1 MFHVKH
7 EGWDLADSIGIDLDT
22 ATMARLERFE
32 DLVREQAVPMGMV
45 ASSDVARLRERHVID
60 SLRAVPYLPGSGSI
74 CDLGSGAGFPG
85 LVLAIMRPDLRF
97 VLVEVRRNRAAF
109 LRRAAGNLANVSL
122 HARRLETFREQVDA
136 CTSRAFGPPA
146 KSWEAAARILVPGG
160 RLLYWAGAT
169 YDRAADVPEGVSAA
183 HFTTSALARSG
194 PLVIMAR
201 Q

>member
-7 EGWDLADSIGIDLDT
+7 EGWDLAKTVGAQLDT
-22 ATMARLERFE
+22 ATMSRLERFE
-32 DLVREQAVPMGMV
+32 DLLREQAVPMGMV
-45 ASSDVARLRERHVID
+45 AASDAVRLRERHIVD
-60 SLRAVPYLPGSGSI
+60 SLRAAPHLPDTGRV
-74 CDLGSGAGFPG
+74 CDMGSGAGLPG
-85 LVLAIMRPDLRF
+85 LVLAITRPDLRF

-109 LRRAAGNLANVSL
+109 LRVAAQDLTNVTV

-136 CTSRAFGPPA
+136 CTARAFGPPA
-146 KSWEAAARILVPGG
+146 KSWESANRVLAPGG
-160 RLLYWAGAT
+160 RLLYWAGAS
-169 YDRAADVPEGVSAA
+169 YDRDADVPDGVSAS